1 MTRRPRGRS
10 LSVALSAV
18 LLAVLATTTLPPLA
32 VQASAETDAES
43 LAVDLVNAQ
52 RVSAGLVPLRRY
64 YKLAAIAG
72 TRAARMRDANTL
84 SHTVGGSITTQF
96 ASAGVTWYSYG
107 ETIGYSYASWASGAA
122 RDLVRLWMASP
133 AHRALLMSSK
143 SNYIGVGLAYRSSN
157 GRTYGSIVMTESPD
171 RNGARS
177 WVTKTAI
184 TGGNDITWTW
194 SGADL
199 RLQTHTAG
207 LRDYDV
213 QYRVGYG
220 SWHTVYND
228 TTRTSLTLWNRTH
241 GTTYGVRVRATDRRG
256 NIGAW
261 TAEKRVKLP

>member
-1 MTRRPRGRS
+1 MTQRPRGRS

-18 LLAVLATTTLPPLA
+18 LLAVLAATTTPFP
-32 VQASAETDAES
+32 VHASTETDAES
-43 LAVDLVNAQ
+43 LVVDLVNSY
-52 RVSAGLVPLRRY
+52 RVNAGLVPLRRY

-72 TRAARMRDANTL
+72 TRAGRMRDSNTL
-84 SHTVGGSITTQF
+84 SHTVGGNITTQF
-96 ASAGVTWYSYG
+96 SSAGVTWYSYG
-107 ETIGYSYASWASGAA
+107 ETIGYSYGSWASGAA
-122 RDLVRLWMASP
+122 RDLVRLWMNSP
-133 AHRALLMSSK
+133 AHRALLMSTK
-143 SNYIGVGLAYRSSN
+143 FNYIGVGLAYRSSN
-157 GRTYGSIVMTESPD
+157 GRTYGSVVMTESPD

-177 WVTKTAI
+177 WITKTAI
-184 TGGNDITWTW
+184 SGGNDITWTW

-207 LRDYDV
+207 LRDFDV

-220 SWHTVYND
+220 SWHTVLND
-228 TTRTSLTLWNRTH
+228 STRTSLTLWNKTH